1 MGTKTERVQQAP
13 GGTSSFTLRHD
24 MGEVVKESVSAN
36 AFAHGSNQNSGNVIT
51 NRSSTRVRH
60 APGGQSS
67 IRLGDE
73 NTNTSNLPQS
83 HEVKPVKG
91 ALAKMFQEADARTI
105 ESSPVIL
112 G

>member
-13 GGTSSFTLRHD
+13 GGTSSFSLSHD

-51 NRSSTRVRH
+51 SRSSTRVRH

-73 NTNTSNLPQS
+73 NTNTSNLPQP
-83 HEVKPVKG
+83 HADKQAKG
-91 ALAKMFQEADARTI
+91 ALAKMFQEPDAGTI
-105 ESSPVIL
+105 ISSPVVL

>member
-1 MGTKTERVQQAP
+1 MGQAP
-13 GGTSSFTLRHD
+13 GGTSSLSLSHD
-24 MGEVVKESVSAN
+24 MGEIVKESVSAN

-60 APGGQSS
+60 APGGRSS

-73 NTNTSNLPQS
+73 NTNTSNLPPS
-83 HEVKPVKG
+83 HEVKAVKG
-91 ALAKMFQEADARTI
+91 ALAEMFQEPDAGTL
-105 ESSPVIL
+105 ESSPVVL